1 MTLKTDTPSLLSIES
16 GLATALTFDDVL
28 LVPRHSD
35 VLPTQV
41 DVSTRLTRN
50 IRLNVPIASAAMD
63 TVTESSLAIAMAQHG
78 GIGVIH
84 KNLSIEEQASEVDR
98 VKRSESGMIVNPITL
113 SPTNRIYE
121 ALDLM
126 KKFSISGVPI
136 TEDGSKE
143 GRLVGILTNRDLRFE
158 TSVTRPISDVMTREN
173 LITVP
178 VGTTL
183 DAAREIL
190 HKHKVEKLLVVDRD
204 YRLKGLITVKDIQ
217 KAVKY
222 PNASKDSLGR
232 LRCAAA
238 IGVARDTMERADAL
252 VAANVDALVVDT
264 AHGHAQG
271 VLDMVRQIRRRFAGV
286 DLIAGNVATAE
297 ATEALIALGVDAVKV
312 GIGAGSIC
320 TTRII
325 AGIGVPMIT
334 SVMECARAAAAHD
347 VPVIADGGIRFSGD
361 VTKAIAVGA
370 STVMIGNLF
379 AGTDESPGELILYQ
393 GRSFKEYRGMG
404 SIGAMRRGSRDRYFQ
419 DEFNLDAPG
428 ATDKLVPEGIEGRVA
443 HKGSV
448 AGLIYQLVGGLRAGM
463 GYCGCKNIPTLQR
476 DARLI
481 RITAAGVRESH
492 VHDVAITKEAP
503 NYDRNR
509 VNWSSCVHLADSVVL
524 TRRPRRLQQHWT
536 AFGGGCGSLSA
547 HSIASTPP
555 AVISSRPSSSISRA
569 SFNRYRST

>member
-1 MTLKTDTPSLLSIES
+1 MELKTEPTLLSTEI

-28 LVPRHSD
+28 LVPRQST
-35 VLPTQV
+35 VVPAQV
-41 DVSTRLTRN
+41 DVTTRLTRN
-50 IRLNVPIASAAMD
+50 IRLSVPLVSAAMD
-63 TVTESSLAIAMAQHG
+63 TVTESRLAIAMAQQG

-84 KNLSIEEQASEVDR
+84 KNLSIDEQASEVDR

-113 SPTNRIYE
+113 SPNHRIYE
-121 ALDLM
+121 ALELM

-143 GRLVGILTNRDLRFE
+143 GRLCGILTNRDLRFE
-158 TSVTRPISDVMTREN
+158 TNVNRPISEVMTREP
-173 LITVP
+173 LFTVA

-190 HKHKVEKLLVVDRD
+190 HQHKVEKLLVVDRD

-232 LRCAAA
+232 LRVGAAVG
-238 IGVARDTMERADAL
+238 IARDTVERAEAL
-252 VAANVDALVVDT
+252 VAAHVDVIVVDT
-264 AHGHAQG
+264 AHGHHQN
-271 VLDMVRQIRRRFAGV
+271 VLDIAGQLRRRFPDV
-286 DLIAGNVATAE
+286 DLIVGNVATAE
-297 ATEALIALGVDAVKV
+297 GTLALIDRGVDAVKV

-325 AGIGVPMIT
+325 AGIGVPMV
-334 SVMECARAAAAHD
+334 SAVMECARAAAD
-347 VPVIADGGIRFSGD
+347 RDIPIVADGGIRFSGD
-361 VTKAIAVGA
+361 ITKAIAVGA
-370 STVMIGNLF
+370 STTMIGNLF

-404 SIGAMRRGSRDRYFQ
+404 SIGAMRRGSHDRYFQ
-419 DEFNLDAPG
+419 DEFDLESTG
-428 ATDKLVPEGIEGRVA
+428 GSDKLVPEGIEGRVA

-448 AGLIYQLVGGLRAGM
+448 AAMVYQLVGGLRAGM
-463 GYCGCKNIPTLQR
+463 GYCGAKNIQALQR

-481 RITAAGVRESH
+481 RITPAGVRESH

-503 NYDRNR
+503 NY
-509 VNWSSCVHLADSVVL
+509 
-524 TRRPRRLQQHWT
+524 
-536 AFGGGCGSLSA
+536 
-547 HSIASTPP
+547 
-555 AVISSRPSSSISRA
+555 
-569 SFNRYRST
+569 RSE